1 MPKGL
6 SKPKPYLNPKPYTA
20 TTVIQLEVAIHAK
33 NKNTQ
38 SKANPYANRTSY
50 QSKANPCANR
60 TSFFKQT
67 PNKVMQVHVQKD
79 CPSIQETRG
88 VSHCGLAIYIKMY
101 LKAKEEL

>member
-1 MPKGL
+1 MYCNN
-6 SKPKPYLNPKPYTA
+6 SHSIRSWNPCKEP
-20 TTVIQLEVAIHAK
+20 
-33 NKNTQ
+33 NTQ
-38 SKANPYANRTSY
+38 SKAKVSKANAYANRANYQSKAK

-79 CPSIQETRG
+79 CSSIQETRG

-101 LKAKEEL
+101 LKVKKKL

>member
-1 MPKGL
+1 MQRTKTPKA
-6 SKPKPYLNPKPYTA
+6 KQIHMQIENPIKA
-20 TTVIQLEVAIHAK
+20 KQIHV
-33 NKNTQ
+33 Q
-38 SKANPYANRTSY
+38 
-50 QSKANPCANR
+50 NR

-88 VSHCGLAIYIKMY
+88 VSHCGLAIYIKVY

>member
-1 MPKGL
+1 
-6 SKPKPYLNPKPYTA
+6 
-20 TTVIQLEVAIHAK
+20 LEIVQRT
-33 NKNTQ
+33 KNTQ
-38 SKANPYANRTSY
+38 SKAKVSKANPYANRTSY
-50 QSKANPCANR
+50 QSKANPCPNR

>member
-1 MPKGL
+1 MAKGYEL
-6 SKPKPYLNPKPYTA
+6 KLYNA
-20 TTVIQLEVAIHAK
+20 TMVIQLEVEIHAN

-38 SKANPYANRTSY
+38 NKAKVSKANPYANRTSY

-67 PNKVMQVHVQKD
+67 PNKVMQVHIPKKD

-88 VSHCGLAIYIKMY
+88 ASHCGLAIYIKMY
-101 LKAKEEL
+101 LKVKEDF